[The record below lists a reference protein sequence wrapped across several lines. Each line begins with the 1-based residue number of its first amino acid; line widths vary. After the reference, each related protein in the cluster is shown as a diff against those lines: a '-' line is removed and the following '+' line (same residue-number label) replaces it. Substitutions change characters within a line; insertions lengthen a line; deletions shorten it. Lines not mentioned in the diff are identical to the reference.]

1 VAETIQ
7 LSEALGYPFRDSRWP
22 GKAGILALL
31 SFIPVLNFA
40 AIGFEVETARRV
52 AQHETLPMPDWG
64 ELREHFMRGLW
75 LALAR
80 YIYALP
86 LMLLAVLASIAGF
99 AFVFTIDTQYD
110 AWTPLLG
117 LACGG
122 AFFMMMLFGFLFSFF
137 SPAIT
142 VRYLEVG
149 TFASCFHVAAIW
161 KNFRRHTTA
170 HLAVFGSILAFG
182 LAISLIAGPAV
193 VFLSFIPCI
202 GTIAYMLVLAAMVS
216 AVLLFTAHLE
226 GQLLRIVRSSPPVPA
241 Q

>member
-1 VAETIQ
+1 
-7 LSEALGYPFRDSRWP
+7 
-22 GKAGILALL
+22 L
-31 SFIPVLNFA
+31 SFVPVLNFA

-52 AQHETLPMPDWG
+52 AQRETLPMPEWG
-64 ELREHFMRGLW
+64 ALGEHFMRGLW

-86 LMLLAVLASIAGF
+86 LMLLAVLASIAGV
-99 AFVFTIDTQYD
+99 AFLYTIDTQYQ
-110 AWTPLLG
+110 AWTPFLG

-122 AFFMMMLFGFLFSFF
+122 AFLLMMLFGLLFSFF

-149 TFASCFHVAAIW
+149 TFASCFHVGAIW
-161 KNFRRHTTA
+161 RNFRRHTTA
-170 HLAVFGSILAFG
+170 HLAVFGSILAFALG
-182 LAISLIAGPAV
+182 ISLLVGPAV
-193 VFLSFIPCI
+193 VVLGFIPCI

-226 GQLLRIVRSSPPVPA
+226 GQLLRIVLEPA
-241 Q
+241 VGNLSA

>member
-1 VAETIQ
+1 MAENIQ
-7 LSEALGYPFRDSRWP
+7 LSEAVGYPFRDPRWP

-52 AQHETLPMPDWG
+52 AVGEAPPMPDWG
-64 ELREHFMRGLW
+64 DLGGLFRRGLW

-80 YIYALP
+80 YVYALP
-86 LMLLAVLASIAGF
+86 LFLLMALASIAGV
-99 AFVFTIDTQYD
+99 AFLSSIDSQYE
-110 AWTPLLG
+110 AWAPLLA

-122 AFFMMMLFGFLFSFF
+122 GFLLMTLFGFLFSFF

-149 TFASCFHVAAIW
+149 TFASCFDLGVIW
-161 KNFRRHTTA
+161 RNFRRHTTP
-170 HLAVFGSILAFG
+170 HLAVFGSILAF
-182 LAISLIAGPAV
+182 SLGVSLFVGPAV
-193 VFLSFIPCI
+193 MFLSLIPCI
-202 GTIAYMLVLAAMVS
+202 GTIAYLLVLGAMVS

-226 GQLLRIVRSSPPVPA
+226 GQLLRIVMG
-241 Q
+241 